1 MEKPRRDLMRK
12 KLFLLIFLIIFVTA
26 AILSLFVGRFS
37 YSFVK
42 TVLRENREEKLYR
55 IEKQLDHYQSILH
68 SIEKNMDNDGSAAL
82 YNLVRSYP
90 DYESIRN
97 LTPGEMRRKAESLK
111 VGEIYFINSAGVVF
125 NSSLPAD
132 KGLNLLSISNTF
144 TAYINSIYGKGEII
158 SQGISVSTREG
169 KINHYMYYSPKGSEI
184 IYEVSF
190 DVPDFV
196 NRKYNF
202 ALYEFLF
209 GDMFRNFYN
218 EYLYSIDIYSISRST
233 GWSLI
238 NSGKKMDITPDLVK
252 RIIREDNVVIESG
265 DKILVYKKMK
275 MNRYFFNRTTNVY
288 FELIYDVS
296 ALNKYTG
303 KILLYSI
310 ISVLIITIAAFI
322 ITAGKLDSL
331 FLRRITNIIDGL
343 KMIRYG
349 DYNTVIIDDSKD
361 ELSDIAA
368 NINRMTE
375 TIKLRSVELNMS
387 NEELRELTLYVNDI
401 IESMPSIIITLDENE
416 KIIQWNR
423 EAEKYTGYS
432 SGEAVGRNLWE
443 FIPSL
448 EKYKVKCDDVRKER
462 ITIEILKEVF
472 VKEDCGSEENFVKN
486 IFIFPFSKKDITG
499 VIIRIDDITELEK
512 NEERLNRASRV
523 EALGTMAGGLAHDFN
538 NIISGI
544 IGTASY
550 LSMIV
555 KNDKADAAG
564 ILDHLDIIKQSG
576 GKAAQLVKNLL
587 SVSKNEEESFS
598 RVSLEQVVRDVTAI
612 VRSSIPDNIELKFC
626 NNAGEGIVRGN
637 RTQLEQVV
645 LNLIVNA
652 SEALKKGSVDN
663 PVISVLIEKADSG
676 SKIFSSFKGGV
687 LHLSVADNGPGID
700 RSILGNIFD
709 PFFTTK
715 SDGSGLGLAVV
726 HNVIIRHEGF
736 IEVHSEPGSG
746 TVFDIYLPE
755 FIES

>member
-1 MEKPRRDLMRK
+1 MRK
-12 KLFLLIFLIIFVTA
+12 KLFLLIFSIIFITA
-26 AILSLFVGRFS
+26 TVLSLLVGRFS
-37 YSFVK
+37 YNFVK

-68 SIEKNMDNDGSAAL
+68 SIEKNMDIKGTAAL
-82 YNLVRSYP
+82 YNLVKSYP
-90 DYESIRN
+90 TYESIGN
-97 LTPGEMRRKAESLK
+97 ISTEELQKKAKSLN
-111 VGEIYFINSAGVVF
+111 VGEIYFIDSAGVVF
-125 NSSLPAD
+125 NSSLSAD
-132 KGLNLLSISNTF
+132 KGLNLLSISNDF
-144 TAYINSIYGKGEII
+144 TEYINSIYGKGEVV

-169 KINHYMYYSPKGSEI
+169 KINHYMYYSPKGSDI
-184 IYEVSF
+184 IYEVSY

-218 EYLYSIDIYSISRST
+218 EYLYSIDIYSISKST

-238 NSGKKMDITPDLVK
+238 NAGKKMDISTDLAK
-252 RIIREDNVVIESG
+252 RIIREDNVLIESD
-265 DKILVYKKMK
+265 DKIFVYKKVK

-296 ALNKYTG
+296 ALNKYI
-303 KILLYSI
+303 KQIFIYSI
-310 ISVLIITIAAFI
+310 ISVMLITISAFI
-322 ITAGKLDSL
+322 ISAGKLNSL
-331 FLRRITNIIDGL
+331 FMKRITNIIDGL

-349 DYNTVIIDDSKD
+349 DYDTVIIDDAKD

-368 NINRMTE
+368 SINRMTE
-375 TIKLRSVELNMS
+375 TIKQRSVELNLS

-416 KIIQWNR
+416 RIIQWNS
-423 EAEKYTGYS
+423 EAGKYTGYS
-432 SGEAVGRNLWE
+432 SSDAVGRNLWE
-443 FIPSL
+443 IIPSL
-448 EKYKVKCDDVRKER
+448 EKYKVKCDEVRKSR
-462 ITIEILKEVF
+462 VTIEILKEIF
-472 VKEDCGSEENFVKN
+472 VKEDCGSEETFVKN

-544 IGTASY
+544 ISTASY
-550 LSMIV
+550 LNMMI
-555 KNDKADAAG
+555 KDNKADTES
-564 ILDHLDIIKQSG
+564 IIDHLDIIKQSG
-576 GKAAQLVKNLL
+576 GKAALLVKNLL
-587 SVSKNEEESFS
+587 SVSKNDEESFS
-598 RVSLEQVVRDVTAI
+598 RISLEQIVQDVTAM
-612 VRSSIPDNIELKFC
+612 VRSSIPDNIELKFY
-626 NNAGEGIVRGN
+626 NNAEESIVNGN
-637 RTQLEQVV
+637 RTQLEQVI

-652 SEALKKGSVDN
+652 SEAIKRGEITD
-663 PVISVLIEKADSG
+663 PIISVLIEKADSG
-676 SKIFSSFKGGV
+676 LKIFSSFKGAA

-700 RSILGNIFD
+700 RSILRNIFD

-715 SDGSGLGLAVV
+715 SEGSGLGLAVV
-726 HNVIIRHEGF
+726 HNIIIRHEGF

-746 TVFDIYLPE
+746 TVFDIYLPA
-755 FIES
+755 SLDD

>member
-1 MEKPRRDLMRK
+1 MRK
-12 KLFLLIFLIIFVTA
+12 KLFLLIFSIIFITA
-26 AILSLFVGRFS
+26 TVLSLLVGRFS

-68 SIEKNMDNDGSAAL
+68 SIEKNMDIDGTAAL
-82 YNLVRSYP
+82 YNLAGSYP
-90 DYESIRN
+90 DYDSIKN
-97 LTPGEMRRKAESLK
+97 LSPAELQKKAKKLN
-111 VGEIYFINSAGVVF
+111 VGDIYFIDSAGVVF
-125 NSSLPAD
+125 NTSLSAD
-132 KGLNLLSISNTF
+132 IGLNLLSISNHF
-144 TAYINSIYGKGEII
+144 TKYISSIYGKGEVI

-169 KINHYMYYSPKGSEI
+169 NINHYMYYSPKGSDI

-196 NRKYNF
+196 NRRYNF

-238 NSGKKMDITPDLVK
+238 NAGKQMNISPELAK
-252 RIIREDNVVIESG
+252 RIIREDNVVVESG
-265 DKILVYKKMK
+265 DKIFVYKKMK

-296 ALNKYTG
+296 ALNKYT
-303 KILLYSI
+303 KEILLYSFL
-310 ISVLIITIAAFI
+310 SVMMITIAAFI
-322 ITAGKLDSL
+322 ITAGKLNSL
-331 FLRRITNIIDGL
+331 FLKRITNIIDGL

-368 NINRMTE
+368 SINRMTE
-375 TIKLRSVELNMS
+375 TIKLRSVELNLT

-448 EKYKVKCDDVRKER
+448 EKYKVKCNDVRRER
-462 ITIEILKEVF
+462 VTIEILKEIF
-472 VKEDCGSEENFVKN
+472 VKEDCGSEESFIKN

-544 IGTASY
+544 ISTASY
-550 LSMIV
+550 LNMIV
-555 KNDKADAAG
+555 KDGKADTRD
-564 ILDHLDIIKQSG
+564 IIDHLDIIKQSG

-587 SVSKNEEESFS
+587 SVSRNEAETFS
-598 RVSLEQVVRDVTAI
+598 RVSLEQIVKDVTAI
-612 VRSSIPDNIELKFC
+612 VRSSIPGNIELKFY
-626 NNAGEGIVRGN
+626 NNSGESFIMGN
-637 RTQLEQVV
+637 RSELEQVI

-652 SEALKKGSVDN
+652 SEAIKRSCTDN
-663 PVISVLIEKADSG
+663 PVISILIEKLDSG
-676 SKIFSSFKGGV
+676 SKIFSSFNGAA
-687 LHLSVADNGPGID
+687 LHLSVADNGPGIE
-700 RSILGNIFD
+700 RSILRNIFD

-715 SDGSGLGLAVV
+715 SEGSGLGLAVV

-736 IEVHSEPGSG
+736 IEVNSEPGSG

>member
-1 MEKPRRDLMRK
+1 MRK

-26 AILSLFVGRFS
+26 AILSLLVGRFS

-68 SIEKNMDNDGSAAL
+68 SIEKNMDIDGSAAL

-90 DYESIRN
+90 TYESIRS
-97 LTPGEMRRKAESLK
+97 LSPGEMRRKADSLK

-132 KGLNLLSISNTF
+132 KGLNLLSLSNAF
-144 TAYINSIYGKGEII
+144 TKYIKSIYGKGEVV

-169 KINHYMYYSPKGSEI
+169 KINHYMYYSPKGSDI

-196 NRKYNF
+196 NRRYNF

-218 EYLYSIDIYSISRST
+218 EYLYSIDIYSISKST

-238 NSGKKMDITPDLVK
+238 NSGKKMDITPDLAK
-252 RIIREDNVVIESG
+252 RIIREDNVVVESG
-265 DKILVYKKMK
+265 DRIFVYKKMK

-303 KILLYSI
+303 QILLYSI
-310 ISVLIITIAAFI
+310 ISVIIITIAAFI
-322 ITAGKLDSL
+322 ITAGRLNSL
-331 FLRRITNIIDGL
+331 FLRRIANIIDGL

-349 DYNTVIIDDSKD
+349 DYNTVIIDVAKD

-368 NINRMTE
+368 SINRMTE
-375 TIKLRSVELNMS
+375 TIKLRSAELNMS

-448 EKYKVKCDDVRKER
+448 EKYKVKCDEVRRER
-462 ITIEILKEVF
+462 VTIEILKEVF
-472 VKEDCGSEENFVKN
+472 VKEDCGSEESFVKN

-555 KNDKADAAG
+555 KDNKADAAG
-564 ILDHLDIIKQSG
+564 IIDHLDIIKQSG
-576 GKAAQLVKNLL
+576 GKAAELVKNLL
-587 SVSKNEEESFS
+587 SVSKNEEASFS
-598 RVSLEQVVRDVTAI
+598 RISLEQIVRDVTAI

-626 NNAGEGIVRGN
+626 NNAGESFVLGN

-645 LNLIVNA
+645 LNLIVNS
-652 SEALKKGSVDN
+652 SEALKKGGASN
-663 PVISVLIEKADSG
+663 PVISVLIEKADSAL
-676 SKIFSSFKGGV
+676 KKFSSFKGNV

-715 SDGSGLGLAVV
+715 SEGSGLGLAVV
-726 HNVIIRHEGF
+726 HNIIIRHEGH

>member
-1 MEKPRRDLMRK
+1 MRK
-12 KLFLLIFLIIFVTA
+12 KLFLLIFSIIFITA
-26 AILSLFVGRFS
+26 TVLSLLVGRFS

-68 SIEKNMDNDGSAAL
+68 SIEKNMDKDGTAAL
-82 YNLVRSYP
+82 YNLARSYP
-90 DYESIRN
+90 DYESIKN
-97 LTPGEMRRKAESLK
+97 LSTVDLQKKAKNLN
-111 VGEIYFINSAGVVF
+111 VGDIYFIDSAGVVF
-125 NSSLPAD
+125 NTSLNAD
-132 KGLNLLSISNTF
+132 KGLNLLSLSSNF
-144 TAYINSIYGKGEII
+144 TKYINSIYGKGEVI

-169 KINHYMYYSPKGSEI
+169 RINHYMYYSPEGSDI
-184 IYEVSF
+184 IYEVSL

-218 EYLYSIDIYSISRST
+218 EYLYSIDIYSISKST

-238 NSGKKMDITPDLVK
+238 NAGKQMNISPETAK
-252 RIIREDNVVIESG
+252 RIIREDNVVVESG
-265 DKILVYKKMK
+265 NKIFVYKKMK

-296 ALNKYTG
+296 ALNKYIRE
-303 KILLYSI
+303 ILLYSFL
-310 ISVLIITIAAFI
+310 SVIIITIAAFI
-322 ITAGKLDSL
+322 ISAGKLNSL
-331 FLRRITNIIDGL
+331 FLKRIINIIDGL

-368 NINRMTE
+368 SINRMTE
-375 TIKLRSVELNMS
+375 TIKQRSVELNLS

-423 EAEKYTGYS
+423 EAGKYTGYS

-448 EKYKVKCDDVRKER
+448 EKYKVKCDYVRRER
-462 ITIEILKEVF
+462 VTIELLKEIF
-472 VKEDCGSEENFVKN
+472 VKEDCGLEESFIKN

-544 IGTASY
+544 ISTASY
-550 LSMIV
+550 LNMIV
-555 KNDKADAAG
+555 KDGKADTQC
-564 ILDHLDIIKQSG
+564 IIDHLDIIKQSG
-576 GKAAQLVKNLL
+576 GKAAELVKNLL
-587 SVSKNEEESFS
+587 SVSRSEAETFS
-598 RVSLEQVVRDVTAI
+598 RVSLEQIVKDVTAI
-612 VRSSIPDNIELKFC
+612 VRSSIPDNIELKYY
-626 NNAGEGIVRGN
+626 NNSGESFIMGN
-637 RTQLEQVV
+637 RSELEQVI
-645 LNLIVNA
+645 LNLIINA
-652 SEALKKGSVDN
+652 SEAIKKGGTDK
-663 PVISVLIEKADSG
+663 PVISILIEKPDSG
-676 SKIFSSFKGGV
+676 SKIFSSFNGAA
-687 LHLSVADNGPGID
+687 LHLSVADNGPGIE
-700 RSILGNIFD
+700 RSILRNIFD

-715 SDGSGLGLAVV
+715 SEGSGLGLAVV

-746 TVFDIYLPE
+746 TVFDIYLPA
-755 FIES
+755 SMGD